1 MVDGKAQAVFEQQ
14 MRDPA
19 NRLCCDSGAD
29 KPEWASVSHGIYISI
44 GASGVHRSL
53 GVKVSYVQSMSMD
66 SWKPVHLRMMEIGG
80 NDRFNKFMLEH
91 NVPADMPIREKYS
104 TKAAKWYREALRAE
118 AEGLPLPAPLEPG
131 EGLLPS
137 EGVQSSEGQLLD
149 QVFARVPEQR
159 SMTAGGVPVKSSKAR
174 KISSRSQTSKSGL
187 VQKWPW
193 RASWAAK
200 SLAFFLAGRSS
211 DAAVAAG
218 GSSIDM
224 SGDSSSAVS
233 ISSTAGKPSESCAE
247 ACRGHAARH
256 LAAAHLGAFAVA

>member
-1 MVDGKAQAVFEQQ
+1 MVDGKAQAVFEEQ

-174 KISSRSQTSKSGL
+174 KILSRSQTSKSG
-187 VQKWPW
+187 W